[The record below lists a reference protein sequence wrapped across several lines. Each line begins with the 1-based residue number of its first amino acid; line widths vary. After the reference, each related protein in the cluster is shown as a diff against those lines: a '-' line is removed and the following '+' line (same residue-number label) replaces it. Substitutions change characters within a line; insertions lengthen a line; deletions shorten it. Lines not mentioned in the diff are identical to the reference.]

1 VVEETDMTTQNTET
15 TQSRSFTQSFDA
27 RLLSWGAIGIAALIV
42 AAFMSLAAPR
52 FTATTSPDVSH
63 GPSQGPTPP
72 RWGSGGEAACAPTRL

>member
-1 VVEETDMTTQNTET
+1 VVEEIDMTTQNTET

-52 FTATTSPDVSH
+52 FTATTVDYDAGS
-63 GPSQGPTPP
+63 SQWPM
-72 RWGSGGEAACAPTRL
+72 S